1 MNDTIFALSTPPG
14 RGAIAIIRLSGPDAF
29 LALNACFLPK
39 HGKIIPR
46 RMTYGQITDG
56 DDTIDEV
63 MAVFLPAPSTYT
75 REDMV
80 ELQCH
85 GSPVVVHAILQLLSS
100 LPLNLRA
107 ADPGEFTRRAFENGR
122 LDLSEAEAVM
132 DLLKSESE
140 QAAKTALRQL
150 RGAISSKIQ
159 RIIDLIVLGMASI
172 EAGIDFPEDDWEREA
187 NENGF
192 VLLQQALAAI
202 EVLGD
207 SYRSGRLIQDGIRI
221 AIVGRPNVGKSSLL
235 NALAGF
241 ERALVSEEA
250 GTTRDVVE
258 HAISYRGMA
267 VRLLDTAGMRLK
279 ANPLEQRGMALG
291 SRQLETADIAVFIVD
306 GSEALNDD
314 DAMAASL
321 LSDIPVIAAINKSDL
336 PQVVSQTDVLGL
348 CPNAVAV
355 QCLSAQQGEGVEDL
369 LSVCLNAL
377 DLSSEQSECIT
388 SARHAQ
394 SLKSAKELLT
404 SAIAAYKAGLPADV
418 AVLDARAAM
427 QALGEITGETLSDSV
442 IDTIFSTFCIGK

>member
-14 RGAIAIIRLSGPDAF
+14 RGAIAIIRLSGPSAKI
-29 LALNACFLPK
+29 ALDSCFFPK
-39 HGKIIPR
+39 HDAILPR
-46 RMTYGQITDG
+46 MMTYGHIRDG
-56 DDTIDEV
+56 EDVIDEA
-63 MAVFLPAPSTYT
+63 MAVFFPAPGTYT

-85 GSPVVVHAILQLLSS
+85 GSPVIAHAILQMLSKI
-100 LPLNLRA
+100 PLNLRPA
-107 ADPGEFTRRAFENGR
+107 QPGEFTRRAFESGR

-132 DLLKSESE
+132 DLLSSESE
-140 QAAKTALRQL
+140 QASKVALRQL
-150 RGAISSKIQ
+150 RGSVSSKIHG
-159 RIIDLIVLGMASI
+159 IIELIVLGMASI
-172 EAGIDFPEDDWEREA
+172 EAGIDFPEDDWEQQA
-187 NENGF
+187 NEDGF
-192 VLLQQALAAI
+192 ELLQKALAAI
-202 EVLGD
+202 QSLGK

-258 HAISYRGMA
+258 HAISYRGIA

-279 ANPLEQRGMALG
+279 ASALEKRGMDMG

-306 GSEALNDD
+306 GSEPLNEDD
-314 DAMAASL
+314 IMAASL
-321 LSDIPVIAAINKSDL
+321 FSEIPVIAAINKSDL
-336 PQVVSQTDVLGL
+336 PQILGEKDVLAL
-348 CPNAVAV
+348 CPGALKLQN
-355 QCLSAQQGEGVEDL
+355 LSAQKGEGVEEL
-369 LSVCLNAL
+369 LSACLDTL

-394 SLKSAKELLT
+394 ALQNAEALLT
-404 SAIAAYKAGLPADV
+404 SAISAYQSGTPADV
-418 AVLDARAAM
+418 AALDARAAM
-427 QALGEITGETLSDSV
+427 RSLGEITGETLSDSV